1 MIILCFSTD
10 KPESPVVR
18 WFALQTMLEEA
29 ESDAFILLDC
39 CAAAS
44 SAESS
49 GSGIT
54 EVIAACGFETM
65 APGVGQHSFTRSL
78 IDELKYLSHGTSF
91 SVAVLHNKVL
101 SRQVNISRAYY
112 CAMTIQNFHLG
123 WFTVSVWLTSH
134 PESSIGSP
142 DSTMLVRTNIEGLQY
157 ISFLRTR
164 QSRGVSSLP
173 LYLI

>member
-1 MIILCFSTD
+1 MIILCFSID

-29 ESDAFILLDC
+29 ESDAFILLNC

-49 GSGIT
+49 GSDIT
-54 EVIAACGFETM
+54 EVIAACDFETM
-65 APGVGQHSFTRSL
+65 ASGVDQHSFTRSL
-78 IDELKYLSHGTSF
+78 IDELKYLSHETSF

-123 WFTVSVWLTSH
+123 WFIVSV
-134 PESSIGSP
+134 
-142 DSTMLVRTNIEGLQY
+142 
-157 ISFLRTR
+157 
-164 QSRGVSSLP
+164 
-173 LYLI
+173 